1 IAGGNLPFVFCECPE
16 TRRYT
21 KLDPICDDTLA
32 KYLDAVTTEVVRELS
47 DFIPDKF
54 ASNISVKLVGCASHR
69 LNLSLGMY
77 LDDYE
82 GILSKINSLMK
93 DLKKL
98 NNAARLRY

>member
-1 IAGGNLPFVFCECPE
+1 MAPLFDEENTE
-16 TRRYT
+16 
-21 KLDPICDDTLA
+21 DDTCHSADVHIEFL
-32 KYLDAVTTEVVRELS
+32 KSVLKDVKIFKNT
-47 DFIPDKF
+47 
-54 ASNISVKLVGCASHR
+54 SNISVKLVGCASHR